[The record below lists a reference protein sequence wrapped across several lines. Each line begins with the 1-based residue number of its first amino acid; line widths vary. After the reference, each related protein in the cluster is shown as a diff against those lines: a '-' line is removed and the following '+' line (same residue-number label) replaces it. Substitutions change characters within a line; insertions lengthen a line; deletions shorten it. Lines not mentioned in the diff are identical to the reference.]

1 MWGAV
6 VGISIALGPVVGG
19 ALVSSAGWRSIFWI
33 NVPVGIVA
41 IVLALRYIPESK
53 APHRRRPDP
62 VGQVL
67 VIAVLACLT
76 YGIIEG
82 PGRGWGSPW
91 ILTVFVVALVAL
103 VSLLAYEPH
112 RGEPLIDVRFFRSV
126 PFSAATVTAVA
137 AFAAMGGFLFMNTL
151 YLQEVRDLSALRA
164 GLDTM
169 PMAVAT
175 MVMSPL
181 SGRIVGTRG
190 SRLPLV
196 VSGVALAASC
206 VMLARIDAST
216 PFTWL
221 FCAYMI
227 FGVGFGLVNAPIT
240 NAAVSGMPRAQAGVA
255 AAIASTSRQIGQTLG
270 VAVVGA
276 VVTSRIHGP
285 LHYGL
290 ASASHLGWWILVG
303 CGGMVLVLGVVATS
317 RWALETARRTA
328 VALNPEALTARA
340 GGAA

>member
-1 MWGAV
+1 M
-6 VGISIALGPVVGG
+6 
-19 ALVSSAGWRSIFWI
+19 
-33 NVPVGIVA
+33 
-41 IVLALRYIPESK
+41 
-53 APHRRRPDP
+53 
-62 VGQVL
+62 
-67 VIAVLACLT
+67 AVLACLT

-82 PGRGWGSPW
+82 PGRGWGSSL
-91 ILTVFVVALVAL
+91 ILIVFAVALVAL
-103 VSLLAYEPH
+103 VGLLAYEPRRH
-112 RGEPLIDVRFFRSV
+112 EPLIDVRFFRSV

-190 SRLPLV
+190 SRLPLL
-196 VSGVALAASC
+196 VSGAALAASC

-221 FCAYMI
+221 FGAYMI

-285 LHYGL
+285 LHSGL

-303 CGGMVLVLGVVATS
+303 CGGMVLVLGGVATS

-328 VALNPEALTARA
+328 VALNPEVLTGREGEVA
-340 GGAA
+340 